1 MRELVDGEEH
11 ETIWISARSA
21 VATPASP
28 HSAVAAC
35 AAVRRAMS
43 SSADDA
49 ALERIRNR
57 MHAFDARRDAD
68 ERAAQK
74 DSQVRNSL
82 LAGAAAGAVC
92 TAAAG
97 LYFRRSPHVVKR
109 ITPPGCAFIL
119 FCTFFMPLNFCGHLV
134 RGRLQGTRGQGRSAQ
149 QAS

>member
-1 MRELVDGEEH
+1 
-11 ETIWISARSA
+11 
-21 VATPASP
+21 
-28 HSAVAAC
+28 
-35 AAVRRAMS
+35 MS

-97 LYFRRSPHVVKR
+97 LYFRRSPHVVKQ

>member
-1 MRELVDGEEH
+1 M
-11 ETIWISARSA
+11 T
-21 VATPASP
+21 
-28 HSAVAAC
+28 AA
-35 AAVRRAMS
+35 MSS

-134 RGRLQGTRGQGRSAQ
+134 RGRWQGTRGQGRSAQ

>member
-1 MRELVDGEEH
+1 MSSWAARST
-11 ETIWISARSA
+11 TIWISVRDADRLGAVAAATPRSA
-21 VATPASP
+21 VA
-28 HSAVAAC
+28 AA
-35 AAVRRAMS
+35 MSS

>member
-1 MRELVDGEEH
+1 VDGEEH
-11 ETIWISARSA
+11 DDLDLALCSRYSRRPQARRGRRATPRSA
-21 VATPASP
+21 VA
-28 HSAVAAC
+28 AA
-35 AAVRRAMS
+35 MSS

-74 DSQVRNSL
+74 DSQVRDSL
-82 LAGAAAGAVC
+82 LAGAAAGAAC

-109 ITPPGCAFIL
+109 ITPPGCAFVL

>member
-1 MRELVDGEEH
+1 M
-11 ETIWISARSA
+11 S
-21 VATPASP
+21 
-28 HSAVAAC
+28 
-35 AAVRRAMS
+35 S

-74 DSQVRNSL
+74 DSQVRDSL
-82 LAGAAAGAVC
+82 LAGAAAGAAC

-97 LYFRRSPHVVKR
+97 FYFRRSPHVVKR

>member
-1 MRELVDGEEH
+1 MRL
-11 ETIWISARSA
+11 SLAA
-21 VATPASP
+21 VAD
-28 HSAVAAC
+28 
-35 AAVRRAMS
+35 MS

-57 MHAFDARRDAD
+57 MHAFDARRAADA
-68 ERAAQK
+68 RAAQK
-74 DSQVRNSL
+74 ASQVRASL
-82 LAGAAAGAVC
+82 LAGAAAGAAC